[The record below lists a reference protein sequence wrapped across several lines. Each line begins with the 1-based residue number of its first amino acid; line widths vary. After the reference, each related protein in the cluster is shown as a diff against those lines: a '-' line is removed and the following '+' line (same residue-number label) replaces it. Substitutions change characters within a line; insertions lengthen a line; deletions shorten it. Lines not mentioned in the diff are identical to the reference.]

1 MRYRMTFTLGLAI
14 GYVLGSRA
22 GRERYEQIKRA
33 AQRVADN
40 PRVQEVAGVVGAQAS
55 RYADVARTKVG
66 DTLQQR
72 IPFLGG
78 DAHHDGGTGWP
89 DDDVAKADG
98 LEQKSRESGITY

>member
-1 MRYRMTFTLGLAI
+1 MRYRMTFAVGLAI

-22 GRERYEQIKRA
+22 GRERYEQIKRT

-55 RYADVARTKVG
+55 KYAGMARSRMG

-72 IPFLGG
+72 IPFLHG
-78 DAHHDGGTGWP
+78 DAHKHDGGTGWP
-89 DDDVAKADG
+89 DDEEAD
-98 LEQKSRESGITY
+98 EKTRESGIPY